1 MSPITRSQTSLRR
14 WLYPVF
20 PTSAQIEDAFQSSVV
35 RIQGDARK
43 LLGVNL
49 SVLEIRQN
57 LYNSSLQEYWLVNNF
72 EALQD
77 VMYYIMKRKL
87 FKKYKDQLIAA
98 GVEVAKI
105 MDSMQLSIMTIIDD
119 SNKNPNNSLH
129 YRFVDSQ
136 IIIHNDDDSNSNI
149 ANENFNNNVDGIC
162 GGVGSSINSSIN
174 SSDEYTDN
182 DDDNNSDEDINTDDG
197 INSDGQDF
205 DDIDGTRGK
214 QESLIIIIL
223 GDIQYH
229 FENIISR
236 LGFPNCLYNL
246 KNLGMGKQL
255 LIMALLLIMMYNIGF
270 KDVVNDQRLTN
281 QHHKLNTVQL
291 RGKVKEQV
299 LRYVEEEI
307 SKRSPDL
314 INHGNINKD
323 QLTKIIHGSSTD
335 YALYTSGAQ
344 IINKL
349 TSRVY
354 EEWPTKMHQRI
365 WGYFTHRNLVKSR
378 EPDVVIK
385 PNINVGECWCF
396 NGTKGQIAI
405 ELSRNIIFTHVALH
419 HIGKNVSIDPIN
431 NKELFS
437 DNDSK
442 TKTTATDKKFKLFNK
457 KVLKNKDFN
466 IFLGQ
471 YQYDLT
477 GKPLQL
483 FHLPESIARTN
494 NKRIQAI
501 IMKILNN
508 HENPKFTCLYRLQR
522 LNEDAKN
529 YIKPDPVPIFDE
541 MINFFDEA
549 PSKELLKK
557 NDNKMMTSKGR
568 STKKK
573 LDDDVSSSPIEQHYE
588 DDKNGFSLID
598 KLITDK
604 DKKLQSL
611 NKETQT
617 GVVRIISDIFSTADQ
632 VTYNFHIHSGYN
644 NTIITLANSRGDTLI
659 TKSSGIVGF
668 KKAQRGGYEAAHQTA
683 TAVINAIKEKK
694 IKVRNAEM
702 FLKGFGSGREAAF
715 KAIASAENEWSIKRV
730 TDSTPTPFN
739 GCRPKK
745 TRRL

>member
-57 LYNSSLQEYWLVNNF
+57 LYNSNLQEYWLVNNF

-129 YRFVDSQ
+129 Y
-136 IIIHNDDDSNSNI
+136 H
-149 ANENFNNNVDGIC
+149 
-162 GGVGSSINSSIN
+162 
-174 SSDEYTDN
+174 
-182 DDDNNSDEDINTDDG
+182 
-197 INSDGQDF
+197 F

-419 HIGKNVSIDPIN
+419 HIGKNVSIDPII
-431 NKELFS
+431 
-437 DNDSK
+437 
-442 TKTTATDKKFKLFNK
+442 
-457 KVLKNKDFN
+457 LKNKDFN

>member
-57 LYNSSLQEYWLVNNF
+57 LYNSNLQEYWLVNNF

-129 YRFVDSQ
+129 Y
-136 IIIHNDDDSNSNI
+136 H
-149 ANENFNNNVDGIC
+149 
-162 GGVGSSINSSIN
+162 
-174 SSDEYTDN
+174 
-182 DDDNNSDEDINTDDG
+182 
-197 INSDGQDF
+197 
-205 DDIDGTRGK
+205 
-214 QESLIIIIL
+214 
-223 GDIQYH
+223 
-229 FENIISR
+229 
-236 LGFPNCLYNL
+236 
-246 KNLGMGKQL
+246 
-255 LIMALLLIMMYNIGF
+255 
-270 KDVVNDQRLTN
+270 VVNDQRLTN
-281 QHHKLNTVQL
+281 QHHKLNSVQL

-419 HIGKNVSIDPIN
+419 HIGKN
-431 NKELFS
+431 
-437 DNDSK
+437 

-573 LDDDVSSSPIEQHYE
+573 LDDDVSSSPSNLIEQHYE

-644 NTIITLANSRGDTLI
+644 NTIITLANSRGDSLI

-683 TAVINAIKEKK
+683 SAVINAIKEKK
-694 IKVRNAEM
+694 IKVRNAEI
-702 FLKGFGSGREAAF
+702 FLKGFGAGREAAF

>member
-57 LYNSSLQEYWLVNNF
+57 LYNSNLQEYWLVNNF

-149 ANENFNNNVDGIC
+149 ANENFNNNVDG
-162 GGVGSSINSSIN
+162 
-174 SSDEYTDN
+174 
-182 DDDNNSDEDINTDDG
+182 
-197 INSDGQDF
+197 
-205 DDIDGTRGK
+205 K

-246 KNLGMGKQL
+246 KNLGMGKHL
-255 LIMALLLIMMYNIGF
+255 LIMALLLIMTYNFGF

-281 QHHKLNTVQL
+281 QHHKLNSVQL

-385 PNINVGECWCF
+385 PNINV
-396 NGTKGQIAI
+396 
-405 ELSRNIIFTHVALH
+405 
-419 HIGKNVSIDPIN
+419 D

-573 LDDDVSSSPIEQHYE
+573 LDDDVSSSPSNLIEQHYE

-644 NTIITLANSRGDTLI
+644 NTIITLANSRGDSLI

-683 TAVINAIKEKK
+683 SAVINAIKEKK
-694 IKVRNAEM
+694 IKVRNAEI
-702 FLKGFGSGREAAF
+702 FLKGFGAGREAAF

>member
-57 LYNSSLQEYWLVNNF
+57 LYNSNLQEYWLVNNF

-136 IIIHNDDDSNSNI
+136 IIIHNDDDSN
-149 ANENFNNNVDGIC
+149 NFG
-162 GGVGSSINSSIN
+162 
-174 SSDEYTDN
+174 
-182 DDDNNSDEDINTDDG
+182 
-197 INSDGQDF
+197 
-205 DDIDGTRGK
+205 DIDGTRGK

-246 KNLGMGKQL
+246 KNLGMGKHL
-255 LIMALLLIMMYNIGF
+255 LIMALLLIMTYNFGF

-281 QHHKLNTVQL
+281 QHHKLNSVQL

-385 PNINVGECWCF
+385 PNINV
-396 NGTKGQIAI
+396 
-405 ELSRNIIFTHVALH
+405 
-419 HIGKNVSIDPIN
+419 D

-573 LDDDVSSSPIEQHYE
+573 LDDDVSSSPSNLIEQHYE

-644 NTIITLANSRGDTLI
+644 NTIITLANSRGDSLI

-683 TAVINAIKEKK
+683 SAVINAIKEKK
-694 IKVRNAEM
+694 IKVRNAEI
-702 FLKGFGSGREAAF
+702 FLKGFGAGREAAF

>member
-57 LYNSSLQEYWLVNNF
+57 LYNSNLQEYWLVNNF

-129 YRFVDSQ
+129 YHF
-136 IIIHNDDDSNSNI
+136 
-149 ANENFNNNVDGIC
+149 G
-162 GGVGSSINSSIN
+162 
-174 SSDEYTDN
+174 
-182 DDDNNSDEDINTDDG
+182 
-197 INSDGQDF
+197 
-205 DDIDGTRGK
+205 DIDGTRGK

-236 LGFPNCLYNL
+236 L
-246 KNLGMGKQL
+246 
-255 LIMALLLIMMYNIGF
+255 
-270 KDVVNDQRLTN
+270 DVVNDQRLTN
-281 QHHKLNTVQL
+281 QHHKLNSVQL

-385 PNINVGECWCF
+385 PNINV
-396 NGTKGQIAI
+396 
-405 ELSRNIIFTHVALH
+405 
-419 HIGKNVSIDPIN
+419 D

-573 LDDDVSSSPIEQHYE
+573 LDDDVSSSPSNLIEQHYE

-644 NTIITLANSRGDTLI
+644 NTIITLANSRGDSLI

-683 TAVINAIKEKK
+683 SAVINAIKEKK
-694 IKVRNAEM
+694 IKVRNAEI
-702 FLKGFGSGREAAF
+702 FLKGFGAGREAAF